1 MVTKEQVIDILEKFD
16 FFQGQRAGRELWN
29 DKPFDVQEKDINN
42 FSRDVSLIKEYI
54 SDVAQ
59 KSEWI
64 SVDDRLPTEDEY
76 LTHHNDGLDTLKRLL
91 IAYQTDTI
99 EYQIGCYDGWKWMNQ
114 LGNRVVKGVV
124 AWKPFEAYELPKMK
138 GGAE

>member
-64 SVDDRLPTEDEY
+64 SVEDRLPTEDEY

>member
-1 MVTKEQVIDILEKFD
+1 MSKEKQIELLEKQLAFWKHHAASLSKAID
-16 FFQGQRAGRELWN
+16 GAGETANHYAEMLDETEEELN
-29 DKPFDVQEKDINN
+29 TERVK
-42 FSRDVSLIKEYI
+42 RG
-54 SDVAQ
+54 
-59 KSEWI
+59 WI

>member
-1 MVTKEQVIDILEKFD
+1 MSKEKQIEEMIE
-16 FFQGQRAGRELWN
+16 AI
-29 DKPFDVQEKDINN
+29 KPF
-42 FSRDVSLIKEYI
+42 VSGFACGEESGSCELTDCRTCKARNLANGIYNAGYRKQI
-54 SDVAQ
+54 G
-59 KSEWI
+59 WI

>member
-1 MVTKEQVIDILEKFD
+1 MVTKEQVMDILEKFD

-64 SVDDRLPTEDEY
+64 SVNDDTPKNELERVLVLLEDNDI
-76 LTHHNDGLDTLKRLL
+76 THTIGTHKIDTDRFVNGKWARWGRWVTHWAPLSDTLKG
-91 IAYQTDTI
+91 
-99 EYQIGCYDGWKWMNQ
+99 E
-114 LGNRVVKGVV
+114 
-124 AWKPFEAYELPKMK
+124 
-138 GGAE
+138 

>member
-64 SVDDRLPTEDEY
+64 SVEDRLPEDDFPKDTERRSIRCFVATNKGSVKACVRQRYILESTGELSPWCWSRDVFDTP
-76 LTHHNDGLDTLKRLL
+76 TH
-91 IAYQTDTI
+91 
-99 EYQIGCYDGWKWMNQ
+99 WMP
-114 LGNRVVKGVV
+114 L
-124 AWKPFEAYELPKMK
+124 PEPPKMK

>member
-1 MVTKEQVIDILEKFD
+1 MSKEKQIELLEKQLAFWKHHAASLSKAID
-16 FFQGQRAGRELWN
+16 GAEETANHYAEMLDKTEEELN
-29 DKPFDVQEKDINN
+29 TERVK
-42 FSRDVSLIKEYI
+42 RG
-54 SDVAQ
+54 
-59 KSEWI
+59 WI